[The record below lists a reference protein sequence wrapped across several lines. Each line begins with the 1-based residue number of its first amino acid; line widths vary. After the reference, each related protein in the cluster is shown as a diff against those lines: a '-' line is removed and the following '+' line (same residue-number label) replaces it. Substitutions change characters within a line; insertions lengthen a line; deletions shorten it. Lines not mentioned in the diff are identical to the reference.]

1 MILCQWILRTIKWY
15 LLRGNK
21 KQLKPTQYDYK
32 WFLFWKTGP
41 RALLWSWLDYFEL
54 LWPSF
59 MFCCFSFCSILN
71 ICETLVCRPLAV
83 FWAECSSSG
92 ECQYI
97 QSRLPVNRET
107 FSISSRKIWQRG
119 ALSLWAE
126 LRNSN
131 FAPLPHLFPSLP
143 PRGVVSRTEPAEWS
157 TFWIPG
163 RRRRWKVEGILKEK
177 VLALELS
184 AWTSSTVTKGCGE
197 SAGSFL
203 LRKFYKG
210 KESRNLNGWAVG
222 TLHEMCFRSLI

>member
-1 MILCQWILRTIKWY
+1 MILWQWILRTIKY
-15 LLRGNK
+15 FLLRGNK

-41 RALLWSWLDYFEL
+41 RALVWSCLNYFER

-97 QSRLPVNRET
+97 QSRVPVNRET

-143 PRGVVSRTEPAEWS
+143 HLFPPAGSWAALNRRNDPHSEFRAEGEGGRWKE
-157 TFWIPG
+157 FW
-163 RRRRWKVEGILKEK
+163 RRRCSRWNYLRGHRRP
-177 VLALELS
+177 
-184 AWTSSTVTKGCGE
+184 WQKGCGGNN
-197 SAGSFL
+197 GSFL
-203 LRKFYKG
+203 LMKFYKG
-210 KESRNLNGWAVG
+210 K
-222 TLHEMCFRSLI
+222 

>member
-1 MILCQWILRTIKWY
+1 
-15 LLRGNK
+15 
-21 KQLKPTQYDYK
+21 
-32 WFLFWKTGP
+32 
-41 RALLWSWLDYFEL
+41 
-54 LWPSF
+54 

-143 PRGVVSRTEPAEWS
+143 HLFPP
-157 TFWIPG
+157 
-163 RRRRWKVEGILKEK
+163 
-177 VLALELS
+177 
-184 AWTSSTVTKGCGE
+184 
-197 SAGSFL
+197 AGSWAAL
-203 LRKFYKG
+203 NR
-210 KESRNLNGWAVG
+210 RNDP
-222 TLHEMCFRSLI
+222 HSEFRAEGEGGRNSEGEGARAGIICVDIVDRDKRVAEEVPEAFCWNEILQSKII